1 MSERP
6 PKIPKRLYRVDQM
19 PILEQMA
26 MKKLALN
33 TFDLMVLAGTAVFQI
48 LKSNYPLVNKL
59 IIFVGSGN
67 NAGDGYIVAA
77 KAKSVGMKVE
87 VIQLSGIEKLSGIAM
102 KAHEY
107 AKSSG
112 VETRSFDAELLD
124 GCSSD
129 EETLI
134 VDAILGVGINK
145 SVTGLYE
152 KAILS
157 INAASHPVVSVDLP
171 SGLNADTGRAMG
183 IAVKADITV
192 SFIGLKQGLL
202 TGEGQ
207 DYSGQVFFERFDIPD
222 NVYSSESS
230 PKPSSK
236 RIDINYVQGRLKPRK
251 KSAHK
256 GDHGHVV
263 VLGGDKGFGGAGIM
277 AAEAAQRAGAGLV
290 TLVTR
295 SEHKTAALVRC
306 PELMVIGEEDEKNWG
321 GILNRASCIVV
332 GPGLGTNEWGRS
344 ILSKV
349 IEQKKINHTPVL
361 FDADALTLLTERE
374 NTLKT
379 FETHNAV
386 FTPHPG
392 EAARLLGCSTEFVES
407 DRFRTVKELVK
418 LLGGTCL
425 LKGSG
430 SLTSSEYAPDIIYL
444 CSEGNAGMASGGM
457 GDVLSGIVASLI
469 AQGLSCVDALNCGIC
484 IHGEAG
490 DLASRANGERGLRA
504 TDLFPFLAKL
514 LNTV

>member
-1 MSERP
+1 MNERHQKL
-6 PKIPKRLYRVDQM
+6 PKKLYRADQM
-19 PILEQMA
+19 PILEQLA

-33 TFDLMVLAGTAVFQI
+33 TFDLMILAGTAVYRI
-48 LKSNYPLVNKL
+48 LKSNYPLVRKL

-67 NAGDGYIVAA
+67 NAGDGYIVAGR
-77 KAKSVGMKVE
+77 AKSAGMRVE
-87 VIQLSGIEKLSGIAM
+87 VIQLCGIEKLAGIAL
-102 KAHEY
+102 KAHAY

-112 VETRSFDAELLD
+112 VETRSFDTRLLH
-124 GCSSD
+124 GCSSHQ
-129 EETLI
+129 ETLI

-145 SVTGLYE
+145 FVTGLYE
-152 KAILS
+152 KAISL
-157 INAASHPVVSVDLP
+157 INASNHPVISVDLP

-202 TGEGQ
+202 TGEGL
-207 DYSGQVFFERFDIPD
+207 DYSGRVYLERFDIPD
-222 NVYSSESS
+222 NVYSSKSS
-230 PKPSSK
+230 PKPSSS
-236 RIDINYVQGRLKPRK
+236 RIDINYVQGRLKARE

-321 GILNRASCIVV
+321 GILKRASCIVV

-344 ILSKV
+344 ILSTV
-349 IEQKKINHTPVL
+349 IEQKEINHTPVL
-361 FDADALTLLTERE
+361 FDADALTLLSEQE
-374 NTLKT
+374 NILKT

-392 EAARLLGCSTEFVES
+392 EAARLLRCSTEYVES
-407 DRFRTVKELVK
+407 DRFRTIKELVK

-430 SLTSSEYAPDIIYL
+430 SLTSSEDATDIIYL

-469 AQGLSCVDALNCGIC
+469 AQGLSCADALNCGIC

-490 DLASRANGERGLRA
+490 DLASRAKGQRGLRA
-504 TDLFPFLAKL
+504 TDLFPFLTKL

>member
-1 MSERP
+1 
-6 PKIPKRLYRVDQM
+6 M
-19 PILEQMA
+19 PILEQLA
-26 MKKLALN
+26 MRELAIN

-48 LKSNYPLVNKL
+48 LQSNYPSANKL

-67 NAGDGYIVAA
+67 NAGDGYIVAG
-77 KAKSVGMKVE
+77 KARSAGMGVE
-87 VIQLSGIEKLSGIAM
+87 VIQLCSSEKLAGIAM
-102 KAHEY
+102 KAYDY

-112 VETRSFDAELLD
+112 VEMRPFDADLLD
-124 GCSSD
+124 GCSSHR
-129 EETLI
+129 ETLI
-134 VDAILGVGINK
+134 IDAILGVGVNK

-152 KAILS
+152 RAIVA
-157 INAASHPVVSVDLP
+157 INSATHPVVSVDLP
-171 SGLNADTGRAMG
+171 SGLNANTGCAMG
-183 IAVKADITV
+183 VAVKADITV
-192 SFIGLKQGLL
+192 SFVGLKQGLL

-222 NVYSSESS
+222 NIYSSDGSL
-230 PKPSSK
+230 KPSSR
-236 RIDINYVQGRLKPRK
+236 RIDISYLKGRLKPRK

-263 VLGGDKGFGGAGIM
+263 VLGGDKGFGGAAIM
-277 AAEAAQRAGAGLV
+277 AAEAAQRSGAGLV

-295 SEHKTAALVRC
+295 NEHKTAALVRC
-306 PELMVIGEEDEKNWG
+306 PELMVIGREDENNWG
-321 GILNRASCIVV
+321 GILKRANCIVV

-344 ILSKV
+344 MLSEV

-361 FDADALTLLTERE
+361 FDADALTLLSQRE
-374 NTLKT
+374 IILESIK
-379 FETHNAV
+379 THNAV

-392 EAARLLGCSTEFVES
+392 EAASLLQCSTEFVQL
-407 DRFRTVKELVK
+407 DRFRAVKELVK

-430 SLTSSEYAPDIIYL
+430 SLSFSEEGPDTIYL

-457 GDVLSGIVASLI
+457 GDILSGIVASFI
-469 AQGLSCVDALNCGIC
+469 AQGLSCAEALNCGIC

-504 TDLFPFLAKL
+504 TDLFPFLVKL
-514 LNTV
+514 LNPA

>member
-1 MSERP
+1 MKERH
-6 PKIPKRLYRVDQM
+6 PKLPKHLYRADQM
-19 PILEQMA
+19 PILEQLA

-33 TFDLMVLAGTAVFQI
+33 TFDLMILAGTAVYQI
-48 LKSNYPLVNKL
+48 LKSNYPLVRKL

-67 NAGDGYIVAA
+67 NAGDGYIVAGRA
-77 KAKSVGMKVE
+77 KLAGMRVE
-87 VIQLSGIEKLSGIAM
+87 VIQLCGIEKLAGIAL
-102 KAHEY
+102 KAHAY

-112 VETRSFDAELLD
+112 VETRSFDTSLLD
-124 GCSSD
+124 GCSIHQ
-129 EETLI
+129 ETLI

-145 SVTGLYE
+145 FVTGLYE
-152 KAILS
+152 KAILLM
-157 INAASHPVVSVDLP
+157 NASNHPVISVDLP

-202 TGEGQ
+202 TGEGR
-207 DYSGQVFFERFDIPD
+207 DYSGRVYFERFDIPD
-222 NVYSSESS
+222 NVYSSKSS
-230 PKPSSK
+230 PKPSSS
-236 RIDINYVQGRLKPRK
+236 RIDINYVQGRLKPRE

-321 GILNRASCIVV
+321 GILKRASCIVV

-344 ILSKV
+344 ILSTV

-374 NTLKT
+374 TVSYTHLTLPTK
-379 FETHNAV
+379 A
-386 FTPHPG
+386 
-392 EAARLLGCSTEFVES
+392 
-407 DRFRTVKELVK
+407 
-418 LLGGTCL
+418 
-425 LKGSG
+425 
-430 SLTSSEYAPDIIYL
+430 
-444 CSEGNAGMASGGM
+444 
-457 GDVLSGIVASLI
+457 
-469 AQGLSCVDALNCGIC
+469 
-484 IHGEAG
+484 
-490 DLASRANGERGLRA
+490 
-504 TDLFPFLAKL
+504 
-514 LNTV
+514 

>member
-1 MSERP
+1 ME
-6 PKIPKRLYRVDQM
+6 
-19 PILEQMA
+19 
-26 MKKLALN
+26 KLAIN

-48 LKSNYPLVNKL
+48 LQSNYPLVNKL
-59 IIFVGSGN
+59 IVFVGSGN
-67 NAGDGYIVAA
+67 NAGDGYVVAA
-77 KAKSVGMKVE
+77 KARSAGMSVE
-87 VIQLSGIEKLSGIAM
+87 VVQLCSRDKLAGSAM
-102 KAHEY
+102 KAYEY

-112 VETRSFDAELLD
+112 VEMRPFHAGLFDECLSHKD
-124 GCSSD
+124 
-129 EETLI
+129 TLI

-152 KAILS
+152 RAIVA
-157 INAASHPVVSVDLP
+157 INSASHSVVSVDLP

-183 IAVKADITV
+183 VVVKADITV

-222 NVYSSESS
+222 KNYSSESS
-230 PKPSSK
+230 LKPSSM
-236 RIDINYVQGRLKPRK
+236 RIDINYLESRLKPRRQ
-251 KSAHK
+251 SAHK

-295 SEHKTAALVRC
+295 NEHKTAALVRC
-306 PELMVIGEEDEKNWG
+306 PELMVIGKEYEKNVG
-321 GILNRASCIVV
+321 GILQRASCIVV

-344 ILSKV
+344 ILSEV
-349 IEQKKINHTPVL
+349 LEQKKINHTPVL
-361 FDADALTLLTERE
+361 FDADALTLLSQQKNILESI
-374 NTLKT
+374 K
-379 FETHNAV
+379 THNAV

-392 EAARLLGCSTEFVES
+392 EAASLLSCSTEFVQL
-407 DRFRTVKELVK
+407 DRFRAVKELVK
-418 LLGGTCL
+418 VLGGTCL

-430 SLTSSEYAPDIIYL
+430 SLTCSEENPDTVYL
-444 CSEGNAGMASGGM
+444 CNEGNAGMASGGM
-457 GDVLSGIVASLI
+457 GDILSGIVASFI
-469 AQGLSCVDALNCGIC
+469 AQGLTCADALNCGIC

-490 DLASRANGERGLRA
+490 DLASQANGERGLRA

-514 LNTV
+514 LKTV